1 MKSLMALAV
10 VLSTFAIVGVATTS
24 PAEAHFK
31 KRHHHAKYYKA
42 GKCKKHVHWFRQPQE
57 VPQALVIP
65 GPAWTTDGAAPPGA
79 ALFLFRNP
87 PRRLLPCGGAT
98 V

>member
-10 VLSTFAIVGVATTS
+10 VLSTFAMVGVATTS

-42 GKCKKHVHWFRQPQE
+42 GKCKKHVHWFR
-57 VPQALVIP
+57 
-65 GPAWTTDGAAPPGA
+65 
-79 ALFLFRNP
+79 RHK
-87 PRRLLPCGGAT
+87 RCHKHR
-98 V
+98 